1 MRSEYVTREGLD
13 GALSAVREPVRGG
26 GHMAHQRLAVIIVS
40 YNTRDLLRECLR
52 SVEIAD
58 ERTKWLDVDIIVVD
72 NASTDGSA
80 TMVAEEFPQV
90 DLVASTENLG
100 FAGGNNLAL
109 ARLGLI
115 EQGSR
120 GAGEQIEWEFTHH
133 APRTTPDFVLLL
145 NPDTVVYPTALHHL
159 VTAFHA
165 DEMSYNSS
173 DVGMVGAHLRYGD
186 GSFQHGAFR
195 FPSLA
200 QIVLDLWP
208 LAEIRGLRRLH
219 EWLRDSRW
227 NGRYS
232 QELWQSG
239 TPFLVDFVLGAAMMV
254 RAEAVRQVG
263 GLDSG
268 YFMYCEE
275 MDWALTMRR
284 TGWKICAVPS
294 AHVVHYEGQ
303 SSRQVRWPSFVQL
316 WRSRFRFYR
325 KHRQIYPPGYLLAAH
340 VLIQLGI
347 WMRGKLARHR
357 FARGRV
363 TGKQVAEELA
373 AYRAVSGMK

>member
-1 MRSEYVTREGLD
+1 MGSNAQRL
-13 GALSAVREPVRGG
+13 
-26 GHMAHQRLAVIIVS
+26 RLAVIIVS
-40 YNTRDLLRECLR
+40 YNTRELLQDCLR
-52 SVEIAD
+52 SVEVAAG
-58 ERTKWLDVDIIVVD
+58 ESEWLDVDVRVVD
-72 NASTDGSA
+72 NASSDGSA
-80 TMVAEEFPQV
+80 ATVAAEFPKV
-90 DLVASTENLG
+90 DLVASAENLG
-100 FAGGNNLAL
+100 FTGGNNLAM

-120 GAGEQIEWEFTHH
+120 GAGERGSGGAGEQTRVESTNHE
-133 APRTTPDFVLLL
+133 PRITPNFLLFL
-145 NPDTVVYPTALHHL
+145 NPDTVLDPAALDHL
-159 VTAFHA
+159 ASFLRDHPR
-165 DEMSYNSS
+165 
-173 DVGMVGAHLRYGD
+173 VGACGAHLTYGD

-200 QIVLDLWP
+200 QIMLDLWP
-208 LAEIRGLRRLH
+208 LAEIKGLRRLH
-219 EWLRDSRW
+219 KWLRDSRW

-263 GLDSG
+263 GLDNG

-325 KHRQIYPPGYLLAAH
+325 KHRQVYPPGYLLAVR
-340 VLIQLGI
+340 VLVQLGI
-347 WMRGKLARHR
+347 WMRGKLTRHR
-357 FARGRV
+357 FARGRL
-363 TGKQVAEELA
+363 TGEQVAEELA
-373 AYRAVSGMK
+373 AYRAVSGMKWLRAADRIDANAPSLTGR